1 MGLKTEYTV
10 RQSVA
15 DRDQGVSVPSTGWT
29 WLQLGDSDAIEI
41 YRLLGFSTLNGL
53 DVVAT
58 VWAGGW
64 AA

>member
-1 MGLKTEYTV
+1 
-10 RQSVA
+10 
-15 DRDQGVSVPSTGWT
+15 
-29 WLQLGDSDAIEI
+29 LQLGDSDAIEI